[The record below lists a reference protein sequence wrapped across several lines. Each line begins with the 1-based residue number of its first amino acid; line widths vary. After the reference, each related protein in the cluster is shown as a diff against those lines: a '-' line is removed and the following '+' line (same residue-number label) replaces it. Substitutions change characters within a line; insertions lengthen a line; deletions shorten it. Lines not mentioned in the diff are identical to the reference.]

1 MEPKKIFL
9 YEVSMT
15 FQMMIGGGIVA
26 AIGRDMRVRLFFNH
40 FSTFSFIFPNNS
52 FLFTVNSRS
61 VKLFV

>member
-26 AIGRDMRVRLFFNH
+26 AIGRDMCVRLFNDSEKRFRS
-40 FSTFSFIFPNNS
+40 FSTFSFIF
-52 FLFTVNSRS
+52 
-61 VKLFV
+61 